1 MQLEVVSAAAH
12 TVGKARVVLLT
23 GDNWFDITDA
33 TVDLL
38 HLARI
43 AAPKSERP
51 RDPDKVCPASLAVL
65 CQQLGHCN
73 GRCYTSST
81 APVPSTAQCGKLT
94 GRESQVVAHVRQG
107 LTNKEIARR
116 LGIQEDTVKKHMQA
130 VFEKLGVHRR
140 VLVAIGRIS
149 PN

>member
-81 APVPSTAQCGKLT
+81 APGPSTAQCGKLT

>member
-1 MQLEVVSAAAH
+1 MQLKVVNAASH
-12 TVGKARVVLLT
+12 TVGAARVVLVA

-33 TVDLL
+33 TVHLL
-38 HLARI
+38 HLART
-43 AAPKSERP
+43 AARQSERP
-51 RDPDKVCPASLAVL
+51 RNSDKACPASLADL

-81 APVPSTAQCGKLT
+81 APGPSTAQCGKLT
-94 GRESQVVAHVRQG
+94 GRESEVVAHVRQG
-107 LTNKEIARR
+107 LTNKEIARH

-130 VFEKLGVHRR
+130 VFGKLGVHRR
-140 VLVAIGRIS
+140 ALVAIGRIS

>member
-12 TVGKARVVLLT
+12 TVGKARVVLLA

-81 APVPSTAQCGKLT
+81 APGPSTAQCGKLT